1 MNELGLTLDGPKP
14 LKGMLNVLGS
24 NAAVPEGGEKFATVL
39 ENRVQANLSQ
49 TEVTEDGA
57 EPVITQSAAK
67 LSWTPMSDETEE
79 TEIITNQPLDPIV
92 AAKISAD
99 PSMLNVEK
107 AATQEPIYLDAQK
120 QLAEPLN
127 QPVAEPI
134 LSPQP
139 SANTKPNIAEPIL
152 SPQSSANT
160 KPNIADDAGQTG
172 DAGHHPAIRTLA
184 DDGNEMAIEDETAA
198 DISLLA
204 NTFQKRRDSEQNP
217 TAQLSEGPLD
227 PRDEPATAEADQTVD
242 APIATPHILEPT
254 TPTKLPSHASIPSTG
269 VEAIAPTSRVQPTA
283 PPALTEI
290 DHDPAVQEPVTSPAS
305 RVMEKTDTAHPR
317 PIPEQE
323 FDASTKPV
331 TPKLDRPQSTGNSG
345 EHLSRTNANANAN
358 SNASAN
364 ANTNASSNTHTDAST
379 SSNTN
384 ANTNTDTNPANQP
397 GQRSIQSPSLQ
408 QPRPA
413 PSTRSGA
420 KAETSAEQE
429 PTETTLLPKEL
440 MPKEPKNDERQ
451 VFSLKIDPET
461 QSKSGPA
468 RSEPESPKEVPLKT
482 EPHHTSV
489 TSPRIDSQSQGAIL
503 TPTTVE
509 AIAERNTSLNTTSHG
524 SQPGGERL
532 PTLAAAMVLNTRDV
546 QWGQRLVAQIERI
559 SSNGEG
565 KLELSLRPKNLG
577 DMHITLDF
585 KGDETQV
592 RIVTETNAA
601 SRVLI
606 GAEDRL
612 AQMLDA
618 AGFKLSTF
626 SASSDGGLGQG
637 LGQHSRQKQQATPGG
652 SKNRD
657 TETGV
662 KSERSGESH
671 NGTVNVIA

>member
-99 PSMLNVEK
+99 PSSPNVEK
-107 AATQEPIYLDAQK
+107 AATQETTYLDAQK

-127 QPVAEPI
+127 PPVAEPI

-139 SANTKPNIAEPIL
+139 SPNTKH
-152 SPQSSANT
+152 
-160 KPNIADDAGQTG
+160 NIADD
-172 DAGHHPAIRTLA
+172 
-184 DDGNEMAIEDETAA
+184 GNDMAIEDETAA
-198 DISLLA
+198 DIRLLA
-204 NTFQKRRDSEQNP
+204 NAFQKRRDSEQNP

-254 TPTKLPSHASIPSTG
+254 TPTKLPTHASIPSTG
-269 VEAIAPTSRVQPTA
+269 VEAIAPTSRAQPTA

-317 PIPEQE
+317 PIQEQE

-384 ANTNTDTNPANQP
+384 ANTNTDTDTGTNPANQP

-413 PSTRSGA
+413 PSTHSGA

-429 PTETTLLPKEL
+429 PVDTTLLPREL
-440 MPKEPKNDERQ
+440 MPKELKNGERQ

-468 RSEPESPKEVPLKT
+468 RSEPESPKEIPLKI
-482 EPHHTSV
+482 EQHHTSV
-489 TSPRIDSQSQGAIL
+489 TPPRIDSQSQGAML

-524 SQPGGERL
+524 TQTGGERL

-612 AQMLDA
+612 AQMLEA